1 MTNLPSLPSV
11 WSEWQSPG
19 SMFFIYTKI
28 NTHYDVVANSY
39 LCIPSCEVIS
49 LQYHDDKIWCGA
61 ICGQEVLL

>member
-1 MTNLPSLPSV
+1 
-11 WSEWQSPG
+11 
-19 SMFFIYTKI
+19 MFFIYTKL
-28 NTHYDVVANSY
+28 NTHYYVVANSY